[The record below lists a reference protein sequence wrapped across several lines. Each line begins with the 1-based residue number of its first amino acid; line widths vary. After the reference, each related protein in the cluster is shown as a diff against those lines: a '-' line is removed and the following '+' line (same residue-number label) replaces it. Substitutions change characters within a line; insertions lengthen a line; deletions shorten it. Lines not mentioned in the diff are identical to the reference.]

1 MEPPPPLPPFVTI
14 FSDPCPPY
22 HRSKTGKP
30 FFWKANGKL
39 QNIFWYLYDALHKPN
54 HKQMFDTNIWNR
66 YLSFNVLKQN
76 RISLPWTSI
85 LFYRQPCFWPQTQIC
100 LSRFPVT
107 GSKYAYSM
115 LIYKLI
121 KFCCVPQQS
130 FPIMYKSNL
139 LFLLTSMMQWA
150 VDESNRKRIVWE
162 KWSV

>member
-1 MEPPPPLPPFVTI
+1 MRRQLYIYSYSFSMLGASYSCSSVLIEPLE
-14 FSDPCPPY
+14 
-22 HRSKTGKP
+22 
-30 FFWKANGKL
+30 ALQNGKL

-76 RISLPWTSI
+76 RISLPRTSI

>member
-1 MEPPPPLPPFVTI
+1 MEPPPPLPL
-14 FSDPCPPY
+14 FSPTPVPHITAQKLGNLSSERQMANCKIYFGTYMMPY
-22 HRSKTGKP
+22 I
-30 FFWKANGKL
+30 NL
-39 QNIFWYLYDALHKPN
+39 I
-54 HKQMFDTNIWNR
+54 INR
-66 YLSFNVLKQN
+66 CLSFNVLKQN
-76 RISLPWTSI
+76 RISLPRTSI